1 MGRAAPGLRGVSAP
15 PNDKELLE
23 VARAAARA
31 AAEVLTSR
39 FGGRQDALR
48 TKSSPTDL
56 VGEAD
61 LEAER
66 TIREVLAGHR
76 PYDAVLGEEGGG
88 VEGSSG
94 LQWIVDPLDGT
105 TNYLYGIPHWAVSIA
120 CAGPEGT
127 LAGVVLD
134 PNRRE
139 EWTATAEGPLEL
151 NGEAQRGRP
160 SPPPLRKCLVGT
172 GFGYESAVRERQAA
186 VAARVLPRV
195 RDVRRSGSAALDLA
209 WTAVGRLDAYFER
222 GTQPWDEAAGGL
234 LCRRAGLETHRLEP
248 GEASP
253 AGVLAAPP
261 ELAAALRE
269 LVDP

>member
-1 MGRAAPGLRGVSAP
+1 MGGPAAGLRGVSASP
-15 PNDKELLE
+15 YDEELLE

-31 AAEVLTSR
+31 AAEVLVSR

-56 VGEAD
+56 VGEGD

-76 PYDAVLGEEGGG
+76 PDDAVLGEEGGG

-120 CAGPEGT
+120 CAGPEGMR
-127 LAGVVLD
+127 AGVVLD

-160 SPPPLRKCLVGT
+160 APPPLTECLIGT
-172 GFGYESAVRERQAA
+172 GFGYESAVRER
-186 VAARVLPRV
+186 
-195 RDVRRSGSAALDLA
+195 
-209 WTAVGRLDAYFER
+209 
-222 GTQPWDEAAGGL
+222 
-234 LCRRAGLETHRLEP
+234 
-248 GEASP
+248 
-253 AGVLAAPP
+253 
-261 ELAAALRE
+261 
-269 LVDP
+269 

>member
-1 MGRAAPGLRGVSAP
+1 MSAP
-15 PNDKELLE
+15 PPERELLE

-31 AAEVLTSR
+31 AAEVLASR

-66 TIREVLAGHR
+66 TIREVLASHR
-76 PYDAVLGEEGGG
+76 PDDAVLGEEGGG

-120 CAGPEGT
+120 CSGPDGE
-127 LAGVVLD
+127 LAGAVLD

-139 EWTATAEGPLEL
+139 EWTATAEGALEL
-151 NGEAQRGRP
+151 NGEPLSARP
-160 SPPPLRKCLVGT
+160 SPPPLSECLIGT
-172 GFGYESAVRERQAA
+172 GFGYESVVRERQAA
-186 VAARVLPRV
+186 IAARLLPRV

-209 WTAVGRLDAYFER
+209 WTAAGRLDAYFER

-248 GEASP
+248 GDASP

-261 ELAAALRE
+261 ELAGALLE
-269 LVDP
+269 LVTP